1 MNLEIPDSP
10 VVQSIP
16 AADLRLE
23 LACALYARGRI
34 SAITGAH
41 MAEVDL
47 FAFQHALAERDIP
60 RVSEAAFARDLAA
73 LETLSTR

>member
-1 MNLEIPDSP
+1 MNLELPDSP
-10 VVQSIP
+10 AVQAIS

-23 LACALYARGRI
+23 LACALYARGRV

-41 MAEVDL
+41 MAGVDL
-47 FAFQHALAERDIP
+47 FSFQHALADRAIT

-73 LETLSTR
+73 LETLPVR